1 MRNVKPV
8 RVGECVLD
16 GRHIYIQSMLNM
28 RSDDIEGSVRQ
39 AVELEKA
46 GCEIVR
52 CGRLADSAFL
62 VGEGDNIRYRHKFD
76 PQRIPFYK
84 FLYCNYSKFPFG
96 CQHVSK
102 MFHVKHYDRLQIHYS
117 TIVEQCQ

>member
-1 MRNVKPV
+1 MNNYNQSEVIMRNVKPV
-8 RVGECVLD
+8 KVGDCVLD
-16 GRHIYIQSMLNM
+16 GKHIYIQSMLNM

-62 VGEGDNIRYRHKFD
+62 IGDSRNDRIHVHFCILLIRTEVLR
-76 PQRIPFYK
+76 
-84 FLYCNYSKFPFG
+84 LCNGRYSRR
-96 CQHVSK
+96 
-102 MFHVKHYDRLQIHYS
+102 FHVRFASYRLRS
-117 TIVEQCQ
+117 GSPRP